1 MPKTLDSLEA
11 EIKSLKIQGA
21 RSIALESLKFLRT
34 LSNKKGFG
42 REFDRAL
49 KKLEAARPTAVIA
62 HNILEE
68 LKKDKSKKTIDRL
81 VKGLN
86 EFPKRIGDKGYKI
99 IKNNSTV
106 LTFCHSSE
114 VMGLLRTAKKNKKKF
129 SVIVP
134 ETRPLYQGHRTM
146 SDLKEMKVPATLIV
160 DSAIA
165 SMMKDVDII
174 IIGSD
179 AMRKEGN
186 VNKIGSLG
194 LSIIANKFKKK
205 IYVVGDSY
213 KIDNR
218 KKFII
223 EERPA
228 EEVANIKG
236 KIKNPAFDVTTWK
249 YIYRVINEKGIFT
262 PTNALRSR

>member
-1 MPKTLDSLEA
+1 MPKTLDSLVSD
-11 EIKSLKIQGA
+11 IKTLKIQGA

-34 LSNKKGFG
+34 YSNKKGFG

-49 KKLEAARPTAVIA
+49 KKLETARPTAVISI
-62 HNILEE
+62 NCLEE

-81 VKGLN
+81 IKNLN
-86 EFPKRIGDKGYKI
+86 EYPKRIGDKGYKI
-99 IKNNSTV
+99 IKNNLTV

-114 VMGLLRTAKKNKKKF
+114 VMGVFRTAKKNKKKF

-134 ETRPLYQGHRTM
+134 ETRPLYQGHRTIE
-146 SDLKEMKVPATLIV
+146 DLKEMKVPSTLIV

-165 SMMKDVDII
+165 SMMKDIDVI

-194 LSIIANKFKKK
+194 LAIIANRFKKK

-213 KIDNR
+213 KIDKRN
-218 KKFII
+218 KFII
-223 EERPA
+223 EERPT
-228 EEVANIKG
+228 EEVAKIKG
-236 KIKNPAFDVTTWK
+236 NIKNPAFDVTPWN

-262 PTNALRSR
+262 PTNVLRSR

>member
-1 MPKTLDSLEA
+1 MK
-11 EIKSLKIQGA
+11 
-21 RSIALESLKFLRT
+21 
-34 LSNKKGFG
+34 
-42 REFDRAL
+42 
-49 KKLEAARPTAVIA
+49 
-62 HNILEE
+62 
-68 LKKDKSKKTIDRL
+68 
-81 VKGLN
+81 
-86 EFPKRIGDKGYKI
+86 
-99 IKNNSTV
+99 
-106 LTFCHSSE
+106 
-114 VMGLLRTAKKNKKKF
+114 
-129 SVIVP
+129 
-134 ETRPLYQGHRTM
+134 
-146 SDLKEMKVPATLIV
+146 DLKEMKIQTTLIV

-165 SMMKDVDII
+165 SMMKDVDIV

-194 LSIIANKFKKK
+194 LAIIANKFKKK

-213 KIDNR
+213 KIDKR

-228 EEVANIKG
+228 EEVAKIKG
-236 KIKNPAFDVTTWK
+236 NVRNPAFDITPWK